1 MNARFSRVLGIAN
14 PQAGVRRVRSC
25 AIAAC
30 ERAGLDF
37 VIADTQY
44 PGHATQ
50 LAARASEE
58 GFDLVVAIGGDGT
71 INEVGRALVHTEM
84 PLGIVPAGS
93 GNAFARELKLSLNPT
108 EACEAFVRPR
118 IRQIDAGRAG
128 DALFFATAG
137 IGLDAEVA
145 RRYAHRAG
153 RRGFLPYVLLTAR
166 VLPWFQPEG
175 LRLKLNGD
183 PEIERR
189 PLFVAIAN
197 MSQFGGGAT
206 IAPRAAPDDG
216 ELDVCVFTH
225 PGWIRMALNTHRL
238 FNNTFDHM
246 PGVEMFRAKKIRIAR
261 EKCDWFQFDGEVAKG
276 PRELAF
282 EILPKALKVVVPE
295 TGKEGRGETEDG
307 RRERQKAKGR
317 DQWSGRVEA

>member
-1 MNARFSRVLGIAN
+1 MNARFSRVLCIAN
-14 PQAGVRRVRSC
+14 PQAGVRRPVRS
-25 AIAAC
+25 AVIAAC
-30 ERAGLDF
+30 EKAEMDF
-37 VIADTQY
+37 VIEDTQY

-50 LAARASEE
+50 LAASASED

-71 INEVGRALVHTEM
+71 INEVGRALAHTEM

-93 GNAFARELKLSLNPT
+93 GNAIARELNLSLHPG

-118 IRQIDAGRAG
+118 IRKIDVGRVG

-145 RRYAHRAG
+145 RRYAHRTG

-166 VLPWFQPEG
+166 VLPSFQPER
-175 LRLKLNGD
+175 LRLKLNDD

-197 MSQFGGGAT
+197 MSQYGGGAT
-206 IAPRAAPDDG
+206 IAPQAAPDDG

-225 PGWIRMALNTHRL
+225 PGWIRMVLNTHRL
-238 FNNTFDHM
+238 FNNTFDRM
-246 PGVEMFRAKKIRIAR
+246 PGVEMFRAKKICIAR
-261 EKCDWFQFDGEVAKG
+261 EKCDGFQCDGEVAKG
-276 PRELAF
+276 PKELTF
-282 EILPKALKVVVPE
+282 EIMPRALKVVVPE
-295 TGKEGRGETEDG
+295 TAKDV
-307 RRERQKAKGR
+307 RRET
-317 DQWSGRVEA
+317 